1 MKKEHIHDLISSV
14 YVIHIYIIH
23 RGFFPLDTILSYH
36 TVQVLPYKHS
46 QLANIL
52 PSHTG
57 SWVGARYKH
66 FNKKKHGWIP
76 LFHIKQKTWVLLFL
90 SEDIYIYSSF
100 LNFPKHKKKYAGHFW
115 EKGPTHPFMICAF
128 FF

>member
-46 QLANIL
+46 QLAKTSCRVTQVPGSGPGTNI
-52 PSHTG
+52 STKRNT
-57 SWVGARYKH
+57 VGYH
-66 FNKKKHGWIP
+66 FSISNKKPGC
-76 LFHIKQKTWVLLFL
+76 FFFCQK
-90 SEDIYIYSSF
+90 IYIYSSF